1 MVLLAR
7 CLPNVWK
14 EFAVFTHFLL
24 LIIDS
29 LTVKRKQSQFVSW
42 WFYENIAEII
52 RGTFSTRWTILKR
65 NVIKGIGMAMDSV
78 RLSQPLQDFFRTET
92 TELAGRF
99 GSITRLMEVLAKF
112 WYGLSI
118 PSDLGL
124 TEVER
129 SEKCWYFPWR
139 SRSDQAT
146 CPIGHTVSRH
156 SAKRY
161 TDHTVQDFP
170 LDGKTVYHR
179 VTNTR
184 SIGDQPDCPV
194 YTCVE
199 PLDGFAGSGARWS
212 NRWKTFLIRLAL
224 GSSLN
229 ALPPTLSTLGI
240 AVSRDT
246 LLRLLKIQGATV
258 VAQNLQRRD
267 VKVLA
272 VDDVNLRKGGAS
284 TACSVFIDGET
295 HRFLV
300 MVEGARQDT
309 TEAVMAKFPTVDIV
323 SRDCGSAYAAAA
335 DSCGKLQVADGFHLV
350 ANLHEAIKTAL
361 ALTLGSDV
369 FLPQGDGWVQPAP

>member
-1 MVLLAR
+1 
-7 CLPNVWK
+7 
-14 EFAVFTHFLL
+14 
-24 LIIDS
+24 
-29 LTVKRKQSQFVSW
+29 
-42 WFYENIAEII
+42 
-52 RGTFSTRWTILKR
+52 
-65 NVIKGIGMAMDSV
+65 MAMDSV

-129 SEKCWYFPWR
+129 SEKCWYFPWW

-184 SIGDQPDCPV
+184 YIGDQPDCPV

-240 AVSRDT
+240 AVPSA
-246 LLRLLKIQGATV
+246 LRSAGT
-258 VAQNLQRRD
+258 R
-267 VKVLA
+267 
-272 VDDVNLRKGGAS
+272 
-284 TACSVFIDGET
+284 CSV
-295 HRFLV
+295 
-300 MVEGARQDT
+300 
-309 TEAVMAKFPTVDIV
+309 
-323 SRDCGSAYAAAA
+323 C
-335 DSCGKLQVADGFHLV
+335 
-350 ANLHEAIKTAL
+350 
-361 ALTLGSDV
+361 
-369 FLPQGDGWVQPAP
+369 